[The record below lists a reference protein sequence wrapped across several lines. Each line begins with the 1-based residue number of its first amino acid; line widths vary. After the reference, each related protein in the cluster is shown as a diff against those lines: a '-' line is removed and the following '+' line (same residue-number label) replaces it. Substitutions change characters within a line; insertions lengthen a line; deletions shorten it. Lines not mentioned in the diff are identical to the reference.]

1 MISGYKCFNEDMTNR
16 YGKKFEECNIYFANG
31 EIKFGNSGNGFH
43 FCKNLE
49 DTLRY
54 FDMEKKFQ
62 ICKVRGFGNIV
73 SCDDEYNGYYEMYAS
88 EKIFVEKIL
97 SHEEIITYALNLNDI
112 RAERFVSQFPLT
124 KEEIDYFKEK
134 FYNCPNVL
142 EAIQYYQ
149 EKDLDTYK
157 RIVFKY

>member
-1 MISGYKCFNEDMTNR
+1 
-16 YGKKFEECNIYFANG
+16 
-31 EIKFGNSGNGFH
+31 
-43 FCKNLE
+43 
-49 DTLRY
+49 
-54 FDMEKKFQ
+54 MEKKFQ

-142 EAIQYYQ
+142 NAIQYYQ